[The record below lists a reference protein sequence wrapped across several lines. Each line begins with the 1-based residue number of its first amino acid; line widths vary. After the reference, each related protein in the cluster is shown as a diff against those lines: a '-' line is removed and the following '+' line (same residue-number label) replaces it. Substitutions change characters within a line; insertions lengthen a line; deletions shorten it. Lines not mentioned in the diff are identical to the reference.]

1 MFKNQSGLR
10 TCFSGHTMRLEQAPK
25 VPMFYRVIN
34 EGIAGD
40 ARLVKSASRPMSSDD
55 LRQMKDKRD
64 TPDGTRDANG
74 KPLKVSRDL
83 ESD

>member
-1 MFKNQSGLR
+1 MFKNESGLR
-10 TCFSGHTMRLEQAPK
+10 TYFSGNTMRLEQAPK
-25 VPMFYRVIN
+25 VSMFYRVIN

-40 ARLVKSASRPMSSDD
+40 ERSVKSASKSMSNDD

-64 TPDGTRDANG
+64 TPDGARDANG